1 MLLTISCNLLDS
13 NRLRLKLAA
22 FVDPTDARSTS
33 WLNKS
38 TIRTERN
45 VVKRRVPPRAEA
57 IVLVPAR
64 SPVRFRWSHHK
75 DTLYI
80 HLERE
85 LGSRW
90 TPRRSSATRR
100 G

>member
-1 MLLTISCNLLDS
+1 VPFVRQT
-13 NRLRLKLAA
+13 A
-22 FVDPTDARSTS
+22 VDPTDARSTS

-57 IVLVPAR
+57 IMLMPAG
-64 SPVRFRWSHHK
+64 SPVRLRWSRHK

-85 LGSRW
+85 LGRRW